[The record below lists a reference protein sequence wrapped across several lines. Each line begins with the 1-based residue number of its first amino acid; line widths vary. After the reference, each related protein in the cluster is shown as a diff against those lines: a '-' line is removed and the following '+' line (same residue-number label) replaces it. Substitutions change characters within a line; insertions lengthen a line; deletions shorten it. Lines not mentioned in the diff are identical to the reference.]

1 VAAILALAS
10 SVLWGS
16 ADFLGGTMARRVAP
30 LAVVGGSQAVAFVLL
45 VPFTILVGAWDDP
58 TGYLPWAIAAGV
70 VGFLALGAFYAA
82 LAVGT
87 MGVVAPVAATGVV
100 VPVAVGL
107 LSGERPGAAAYV
119 GIVVAVL
126 GVVLAS
132 GPEVRAVE
140 QHEARG
146 GWRALVLAGIAAVG
160 FGLVLVL
167 VAGGA
172 ESSVP
177 MTLLVQRAT
186 SVVVV
191 LGLVVVLRRRGG
203 LTRRDLPM
211 LAAIG
216 VLDVAANGTYA
227 LASTT
232 GLLAVV
238 AVLGSLYP
246 VVTAALA
253 RIVHGERLQ
262 RVQLVGVV
270 LALAG
275 VALIAFGDAG

>member
-1 VAAILALAS
+1 
-10 SVLWGS
+10 
-16 ADFLGGTMARRVAP
+16 
-30 LAVVGGSQAVAFVLL
+30 
-45 VPFTILVGAWDDP
+45 
-58 TGYLPWAIAAGV
+58 
-70 VGFLALGAFYAA
+70 
-82 LAVGT
+82 